1 MKDFVAGDLEAM
13 VMAALAEDVGAG
25 DWTTA
30 CTVPAGARTTAR
42 IVTKAPGVLSGSAVA
57 ALVFRRL
64 DPTCTLEGVAD
75 GTRLAIGEVALRV
88 TGSTR
93 AILTGERV
101 ALNFLQR
108 LSGIATR
115 TAAFVDAVAG
125 TGVAISDTRKT
136 TPLLRRL
143 EKEAVRCGG
152 GRNHRAALDAMLLV
166 KENHI
171 VAAGGLAAALGMA
184 MREAAARGLEVEVEV
199 RTQDEFDAAL
209 ELRPDWILLDHW
221 TPAAVRE
228 AVVSAGAPPR
238 PRLEVSGNLTLERV
252 REFALAGPDV
262 LSIGELTHSA
272 PALDLSLLVD
282 PS

>member
-1 MKDFVAGDLEAM
+1 MNRRGELETL
-13 VMAALAEDVGAG
+13 VGAALAEDLGAG

-30 CTVPAGARTTAR
+30 CTVPPEARATAR
-42 IVTKAPGVLSGSAVA
+42 IVAKSSGVLAGVAVA
-57 ALVFRRL
+57 TAVFRRL
-64 DPTCTLEGVAD
+64 DPTCAVDGAAD
-75 GTRLAIGEVALRV
+75 GTHLATGDVALRV
-88 TGSTR
+88 AGSAR
-93 AILTGERV
+93 AILSGERV

-115 TAAFVDAVAG
+115 TAAFVEAVAG

-171 VAAGGLAAALGMA
+171 TAAGGLEPALVAA
-184 MREAAARGLEVEVEV
+184 MRDGAARRLEVEVEV
-199 RTQDEFDAAL
+199 RNLDEYRVAL
-209 ELRPDWILLDHW
+209 ALAPDWILLDHW
-221 TPAAVRE
+221 TPAAVRQ
-228 AVVSAGAPPR
+228 AVQLRGAAAR
-238 PRLEVSGNLTLERV
+238 PRLEASGNLTLGRV

-272 PALDLSLLVD
+272 PVLDLSLLVD